1 MSSMGV
7 LEAWDEFDLAT
18 SLMASFS
25 FPLFELKD
33 EQTFIKIYGFG
44 RGLKLRGHVGMVCYE
59 GCGPSEASLLSGA
72 WFDPLENAKRL
83 KRRKAAYLYE
93 LWQAFP
99 GLGIA
104 VDPWDLRAMFYSIFL
119 SRNTDY
125 HANTVRWVHQM
136 ALEAKDEAGL
146 ALLDPREFGSSYQL
160 AQLAEIKDE
169 LGDVLASL
177 SPGPE
182 LVGSEGAYS
191 LVKKRLL
198 TLPHVGPKTVHAFG
212 LFCFGL
218 TQLAPAD
225 RHLVAVARALG
236 LAGEDTRLP
245 RKELCMRYD
254 CLRGPEVCPQ
264 ARWCITAIL
273 MRELGH
279 MAGWFQTAAFLYGAL
294 YLSKGEDPVGIMRR

>member
-25 FPLFELKD
+25 FPLFEPKD

-104 VDPWDLRAMFYSIFL
+104 VDPWDLRAMFYSVFL

-125 HANTVRWVHQM
+125 HTNTVRWVRQM
-136 ALEAKDEAGL
+136 VLRAGDEIGL
-146 ALLDPREFGSSYQL
+146 ARLDPRDFGSSYQL
-160 AQLAEIKDE
+160 AQLAEIKD
-169 LGDVLASL
+169 DVSAVLDAL
-177 SPGPE
+177 VPGPG
-182 LVGSEGAYS
+182 LMGSEGAFS
-191 LVKKRLL
+191 SIKARLL
-198 TLPHVGPKTVHAFG
+198 ALPHVGPKTVHALG

>member
-1 MSSMGV
+1 M

-18 SLMASFS
+18 SLKASFS
-25 FPLFELKD
+25 LPLFEQKSASV
-33 EQTFIKIYGFG
+33 FVKAYGHRAGLRLEG
-44 RGLKLRGHVGMVCYE
+44 RLGLVLYG
-59 GCGPSEASLLSGA
+59 GCSLLEASFLCGA
-72 WFDPLENAKRL
+72 WFDPFEGASRL
-83 KRRKAAYLYE
+83 RRRTRSIIYE
-93 LWQAFP
+93 LLQVFP
-99 GLGIA
+99 GLGLAI
-104 VDPWDLRAMFYSIFL
+104 DPWDLRAMFYSIFL

-182 LVGSEGAYS
+182 LVGSEGTYS

-198 TLPHVGPKTVHAFG
+198 SLPHVGPKTVHAFG

-225 RHLVAVARALG
+225 RHLLAISRGLG
-236 LAGEDTRLP
+236 LVSEDVRAP
-245 RKELCMRYD
+245 RKELCVRYE
-254 CLRGPEVCPQ
+254 CYGEEESCPQ
-264 ARWCITAIL
+264 APSCLTALL

-279 MAGWFQTAAFLYGAL
+279 MAGWLQTASF
-294 YLSKGEDPVGIMRR
+294 PVSYTHLTLPTTERV